1 MRKLI
6 VIVGTNASGKSG
18 LGVELAREYGGEIVS
33 ADSRQVYA
41 GMNLGSGK
49 ITPEEMRGVP
59 HHLLDVRR
67 PGEFFSMADFQALA
81 YEAIDGILD
90 RGRLPFLVGGTGL
103 YVASVTEGYV
113 LSEQKPDP
121 ALRAELETRST
132 PELYEMLKA
141 RVPETD
147 VDPKNRHRVMR
158 MLEKLAAGDEGPAPR
173 QPRYETLKLGVTW
186 PREELKRRIDER
198 LERRLKEGMTEEVR
212 ALLEE
217 GVSEEFLVKLGLE
230 YKYLTWYLTGR
241 MEYEQMKEEL
251 GLAIKRF
258 AKRQMTW
265 FRKEP
270 EIVWLDMAGDPAA
283 QARPLIDA
291 FLQGKDQENR

>member
-132 PELYEMLKA
+132 LELYEMLKA

-265 FRKEP
+265 FRKDP